1 MANKIRARFIF
12 EMLGKP
18 PEFLK
23 ENLENHVKSL
33 ENDNVKIISKKI
45 HEPKLLKNEK
55 SEANS
60 LYTTFAEVELEID
73 NLNLVFAI
81 VIRMLPSHIE
91 IIEPSDL
98 ILKNFDL
105 SAILSD
111 LAIKIHKYDEVAK
124 VLMMERDNFA
134 RKLNYI
140 SNTFSKNIKV
150 EEIKG
155 DASSNSSNA
164 ENSKL
169 PDENIKKAKMKKKD
183 KKN

>member
-1 MANKIRARFIF
+1 MGKIKARFIF

-33 ENDNVKIISKKI
+33 ENENVKILSKKI

-60 LYTTFAEVELEID
+60 LYTSFAEVELEID

-91 IIEPSDL
+91 IVEPSELD
-98 ILKNFDL
+98 LKNFDL

-124 VLMMERDNFA
+124 VLMMERDGFA
-134 RKLNYI
+134 MQLNKI
-140 SNTFSKNIKV
+140 RNSMVKNMKV
-150 EEIKG
+150 EEVG
-155 DASSNSSNA
+155 NT
-164 ENSKL
+164 
-169 PDENIKKAKMKKKD
+169 IKKEDIKIETNEKKSKKD
-183 KKN
+183 KKKN